1 MLEGVC
7 IHKKVKFEGDKFRVV
22 KTQVRNIYDDTVQF
36 LSKEL
41 EKLNIQDGNYDP
53 NQLLH
58 SIFTVKR

>member
-7 IHKKVKFEGDKFRVV
+7 THKKVKFEGESFKLIQ
-22 KTQVRNIYDDTVQF
+22 TQVRNIYDDTVQF

-41 EKLNIQDGNYDP
+41 EKLNIHDDP
-53 NQLLH
+53 NHLLN